1 MSKFHT
7 HFLLPFAVPERH
19 AGLPGRLR
27 EIQKFE
33 RMSEQQQREVQQQ
46 RLSRILEHS
55 YRTVPYY
62 RKQFDA
68 ADFHPSHGRVDQP
81 LPLPI
86 LTRDDLR
93 QRTEEL
99 LSNSYKQADLRT
111 SATGG
116 TTSTPVRFCRDL
128 EGLRNKT
135 ALQLQL
141 NSWAG
146 YEAGD
151 SVMTLWGAHRDLLM
165 APSWRWRLYEEVLMR
180 CVSAPSGFINEEI
193 LERFRQRYE
202 KHRPK
207 VLYAYTNVLVAFAS
221 YLKKHGLQHR
231 PKVLIVTAELLS
243 EPSRKLI
250 ESVFDVPVFN
260 HYGSRDV
267 GMISSE
273 CSYHTGLHF
282 HPWGCYVE
290 FDRIGDTPDGPAY
303 RLLVTDLL
311 NYGQPFIRYDTGD
324 CVTLNNRDCSC
335 GRWFPQVGQIL
346 GRVADG
352 LELADGGIVPGVS
365 VGNHMS
371 QMGQTFRA
379 ISQVQFV
386 QKSHEHLHLRYVVK
400 DEHPSARE
408 ELKSICSA
416 IDSLANHPFNW
427 TLEKVANIPR
437 ERSGKIRLCMSELH
451 TPDSSL
457 AKPLQSQN
465 LREGI
470 TCSSFVDLPS

>member
-33 RMSEQQQREVQQQ
+33 RMSEQQQRDIQQQ
-46 RLSRILEHS
+46 RLRRILEHAYS
-55 YRTVPYY
+55 TVPYY
-62 RKQFDA
+62 RNLFDKA
-68 ADFHPSHGRVDQP
+68 GFRASNAFVDRP
-81 LPLPI
+81 LPLPV
-86 LTRDDLR
+86 LTRDHLR
-93 QRTEEL
+93 DQTSSL
-99 LSNSYKQADLRT
+99 LSSTYRPEDLQRAG
-111 SATGG
+111 SSG
-116 TTSTPVRFCRDL
+116 TTNTPVQFCRDL

-151 SVMTLWGAHRDLLM
+151 SVMTLWGAHRDLVM
-165 APSWRWRLYEEVLMR
+165 APSWRWRLYEEVLLR
-180 CVSAPSGFINEEI
+180 CISAPSGFINEEI
-193 LERFRQRYE
+193 LERFRLRYE
-202 KHRPK
+202 RHRPK
-207 VLYAYTNVLVAFAS
+207 VLYGYSTVLAAFAS
-221 YLKKHGLQHR
+221 YLQKNGLRHC
-231 PKVLIVTAELLS
+231 PKIVIATAEVLNDHN
-243 EPSRKLI
+243 RKLV
-250 ESVFDVPVFN
+250 ESVFGKPLYI

-290 FDRIGDTPDGPAY
+290 FDRIGNTPDGPAY